1 MVAEYINREALLNKI
16 WMGNSD
22 SIVLRSYA
30 AEMVNVIPSA
40 DVVEVKHGKWTY
52 DPNAYDWEI
61 GGWCCSLCYCKNDN
75 LGGNNPD
82 INPYWYAGAKYCP
95 NCGAK
100 MDGKE

>member
-1 MVAEYINREALLNKI
+1 MAEYIDREALLNKI

-40 DVVEVKHGKWTY
+40 DVVEVKHGKWIEYPHFNFEGSYSGANYKCSNCHFDDIY
-52 DPNAYDWEI
+52 DLEDMN
-61 GGWCCSLCYCKNDN
+61 
-75 LGGNNPD
+75 
-82 INPYWYAGAKYCP
+82 YCP